1 MRKTSSNAQ
10 GRIVA
15 AINIAMRRHDP
26 ISGVVWQAEK
36 TIGAV
41 TAPRSRSVI

>member
-1 MRKTSSNAQ
+1 MHKTSSNSQ

-15 AINIAMRRHDP
+15 AINVAMRHDP
-26 ISGVVWQAEK
+26 ISSGVWQAEK

-41 TAPRSRSVI
+41 TGAEVPIH